1 MPPART
7 PIEERVVYGQLMK
20 VILAYTREG
29 EALIIASRA
38 GAVTTSQTRYHRRFL
53 IKGLFMALMSKGFQL

>member
-1 MPPART
+1 M
-7 PIEERVVYGQLMK
+7 VYGQLMK